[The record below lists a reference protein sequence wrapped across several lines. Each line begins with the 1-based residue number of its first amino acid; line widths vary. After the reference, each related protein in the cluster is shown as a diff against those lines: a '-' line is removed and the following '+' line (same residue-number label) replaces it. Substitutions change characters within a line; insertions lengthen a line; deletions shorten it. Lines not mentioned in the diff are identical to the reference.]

1 MQECNE
7 LAEQGKNKDCFGCSC
22 SICLSDYKPLNNELD
37 ELKAKAKEAEARV
50 EGLETQLTEALEES
64 TKLQNEA
71 ILLAMDYERAQN
83 ALDTLRHVLE
93 DAATRVK
100 VLQAVADVARQVV
113 INYKGGWIQ
122 ALELAKAL
130 AALDGIP
137 IPPEGS
143 DV

>member
-1 MQECNE
+1 MNDQQSRDLQECNE
-7 LAEQGKNKDCFGCSC
+7 LAGQGKDKDCFGCSC
-22 SICLSDYKPLNNELD
+22 SICLADYKPLNNELD
-37 ELKAKAKEAEARV
+37 ELKAKAKEA
-50 EGLETQLTEALEES
+50 EALEES

-100 VLQAVADVARQVV
+100 ELQAVADVAREVV
-113 INYKGGWIQ
+113 INYKGGWVQ

>member
-1 MQECNE
+1 MNDQQSRDLQECNE
-7 LAEQGKNKDCFGCSC
+7 LAEQGKNKDCFWCSC
-22 SICLSDYKPLNNELD
+22 SICLADYKPLNNELD
-37 ELKAKAKEAEARV
+37 ELKAKAKEA
-50 EGLETQLTEALEES
+50 EALEES

-100 VLQAVADVARQVV
+100 ELQAVADVAREVV
-113 INYKGGWIQ
+113 INYKGGWVQ
-122 ALELAKAL
+122 ALEVAKAL